1 LDEALQFQDSE
12 ATQGLGGVDAGGTD
26 EFFQQKGIGAQ
37 QARSRSSGAGVG
49 EGGRV
54 ALVAAVSMTCAGAA
68 NNGR

>member
-26 EFFQQKGIGAQ
+26 EFFQQKGIGV

-54 ALVAAVSMTCAGAA
+54 ALGAAVSMTCAGAA